1 MKHLAYR
8 EDGGRARGGAA
19 LPRCRTPVLLLQV
32 VTKRTAHRQVLDD
45 ECVLDAGQEIQLVE
59 DLITSQRP
67 PGHALRL
74 GRHNRLPD
82 ER

>member
-1 MKHLAYR
+1 
-8 EDGGRARGGAA
+8 
-19 LPRCRTPVLLLQV
+19 

-45 ECVLDAGQEIQLVE
+45 ECVLDAGQEFQLVE

-67 PGHALRL
+67 PGHALPL
-74 GRHNRLPD
+74 GRHNCLPD